1 MRKVNVFNIVL
12 ELIVILGSVVIGV
25 TLLTYIFQHA
35 YYNKI
40 LIALIVLSIGLIG
53 LTEFFTLKFAIR
65 FRSIQNAVGSTL
77 LIALG
82 LIFLIMKIE
91 LKQICLI
98 WGIGNI
104 ALSVI
109 HITTAVLNIL
119 RKPLING
126 VRIILNILL
135 IVFSIFLMVKNID
148 YLDTFLIFLG
158 IALLVEAVILLVE
171 FIIERYQN

>member
-1 MRKVNVFNIVL
+1 MRKVNVFNIIL
-12 ELIVILGSVVIGV
+12 ELIVILGSIVIGV
-25 TLLTYIFQHA
+25 TVLTYIYQHE

-40 LIALIVLSIGLIG
+40 LLALIILSIGLIG

-65 FRSIQNAVGSTL
+65 FRSIQNAVASTL

-82 LIFLIMKIE
+82 LVFLLLKIE
-91 LKQICLI
+91 MPQICLI
-98 WGIGNI
+98 WGIANI
-104 ALSVI
+104 VLGVT

-126 VRIILNILL
+126 VRIILNIIL

-148 YLDTFLIFLG
+148 YLNAFLVFVG
-158 IALLVEAVILLVE
+158 IALLVEAAILLVE